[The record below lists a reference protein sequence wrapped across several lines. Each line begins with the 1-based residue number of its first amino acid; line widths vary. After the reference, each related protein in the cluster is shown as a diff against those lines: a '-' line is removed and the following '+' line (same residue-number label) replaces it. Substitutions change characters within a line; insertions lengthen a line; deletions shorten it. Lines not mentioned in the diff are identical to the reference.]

1 MRCARASRAKQRPWS
16 PEGKG
21 QGRPCQHGRPH
32 RVPCAPTN
40 GRPLFFAIAIIFVYI
55 DCWCIEC
62 GLARGISLS
71 RQSNRD
77 VVAFTT
83 QYPGYCLTI
92 SHKCACFQV
101 HTVDRWPV
109 HAPDALGF
117 AALATRILF
126 MNRRISARAACGVGR
141 CVHLY
146 SRPVSTALSP
156 DRCRSGGTRCGF

>member
-1 MRCARASRAKQRPWS
+1 MKYLYRCPCICQCPVIIGYPASR
-16 PEGKG
+16 
-21 QGRPCQHGRPH
+21 
-32 RVPCAPTN
+32 PTIV
-40 GRPLFFAIAIIFVYI
+40 RCFLLSLLFLYISIAGV
-55 DCWCIEC
+55 IEC

-83 QYPGYCLTI
+83 QHPGYCLMI
-92 SHKCACFQV
+92 SHKCACFQA

-117 AALATRILF
+117 AALATRILP